1 MFKTLSRSW
10 QVLKASFEIF
20 RADPELIIFPGAA
33 AAALLVVTLLFAMPI
48 FGAGLFQ
55 SIAARSQVYFGA
67 ILSTLIFG
75 VLYYVC
81 VYVLAVFSNTAMVKA
96 ASIRLGGGNPTPED
110 GIQIIRGRFGAI
122 LTYGLI
128 AATIGTVI
136 RTLKNQKTGLIGTIH
151 ESLGGLRWSVATYL
165 AVPVLAANKNGAVES
180 IRESA
185 ATIKKSWGENLAANI
200 NLALTVTAI
209 GIAAAVVLGL
219 PLFILMTATRS
230 TVLAVLSWTFLVLV
244 IGGIVLFG
252 GALISIYQAALYQ
265 YATTGKVAKGFE
277 ESQLKG
283 AFTQVVEQD

>member
-10 QVLKASFEIF
+10 QVLKASFDIF
-20 RADPELIIFPGAA
+20 RADPELIFFPGAA
-33 AAALLVVTLLFAMPI
+33 AAALLALTLIFAMPI

-67 ILSTLIFG
+67 ILSTLVFG
-75 VLYYVC
+75 LLYYVC

-96 ASIRLGGGNPTPED
+96 ASIRLSGGNPTPED

-128 AATIGTVI
+128 AATIGTAI
-136 RTLKNQKTGLIGTIH
+136 RALKNQKAGLIGTIH
-151 ESLGGLRWSVATYL
+151 ESLSGLTWGVATYL
-165 AVPVLAANKNGAVES
+165 AIPVLAANKSGAVES

-185 ATIKKSWGENLAANI
+185 ATVKKAWGENLAANV
-200 NLALTVTAI
+200 NLALVVTVI
-209 GIAAAVVLGL
+209 GAAVLVGLGL
-219 PLFILMTATRS
+219 PLFLLMTATRS

-244 IGGIVLFG
+244 LGGIVLFG

-277 ESQLKG
+277 EAQLKG
-283 AFTQVVEQD
+283 VFSQVVEQD